1 MIQSFPKGF
10 IKTQKTKTYTEYKVK
25 GTGSVTVFVEPPT
38 HPPEDRTGDYTQGL
52 SLQLRL
58 PGWDRPDSPQRPGPF
73 TSWGLYQARGRPPLS
88 WARCWPGGRRLLPR
102 PPTHRCTVGPSP
114 QPQAQRSHGRLRLPA
129 QYQGFRTHTHP
140 TGPFWVTAPKKIL
153 CLKKI

>member
-25 GTGSVTVFVEPPT
+25 GTGSVTLFIEPPT

-73 TSWGLYQARGRPPLS
+73 TSWGLYQARGRPLS
-88 WARCWPGGRRLLPR
+88 AGPDASLRAGVCSLDLPR
-102 PPTHRCTVGPSP
+102 TDAQAGGWAPPLNPRHRGAMGGSGS
-114 QPQAQRSHGRLRLPA
+114 QLSIRGSGH
-129 QYQGFRTHTHP
+129 THTQRALSGLSH
-140 TGPFWVTAPKKIL
+140 
-153 CLKKI
+153 LKKYFV

>member
-25 GTGSVTVFVEPPT
+25 GTGSVTVFVERPT

-52 SLQLRL
+52 SLQPRL
-58 PGWDRPDSPQRPGPF
+58 PGWDRPDSPQHPGPF
-73 TSWGLYQARGRPPLS
+73 ASWGLYQARGRPLS
-88 WARCWPGGRRLLPR
+88 AGPDAGLGASVCSLILPR
-102 PPTHRCTVGPSP
+102 TDARAGGWGDRCMGRGVGPSP
-114 QPQAQRSHGRLRLPA
+114 QPQAQRSHRRLRLPA

-140 TGPFWVTAPKKIL
+140 TGPF
-153 CLKKI
+153 